1 MTATTYN
8 PPADI
13 EARRSRALVV
23 GLAGLA
29 VCGVGFAIDRDQFF
43 RAWLIAYMLWLGV
56 ALGSMA
62 LMMIH
67 HLSGGAWGMVVRRVW
82 EASSRTL
89 PLLSVLFIP
98 VLLGMSTLYPWMH
111 PEAIAAEPILRHK
124 IPYLNPSFFIVR
136 AVFYFVVWNVIALK
150 MTSLSRAQDD
160 GDVART
166 RSLQKLS
173 GAGLV
178 LYVITITFASIDWMM
193 STDPIYY
200 STIYGFL
207 FLAGQGLS
215 ALSFTIIMAS
225 FLSRRQPMA
234 TVFKPSHF
242 QDYGKLTLAFV
253 MLWAYFNFSQYLLVY
268 AANIVD
274 EIPYFVTRISNGWE
288 YLAIF
293 LVLFQFAVPFALLL
307 SRDLKRTPQRLV
319 MVAFWLI
326 FVRFVDLFMLVTPEF
341 EKATGHNLHST
352 PGEHVSVP
360 FVHWLDLAAPIAI
373 GGLFVWMFFTQL
385 RRRPLLPV
393 GDPYL
398 ASALESSGGH

>member
-1 MTATTYN
+1 VTVTTFD

-13 EARRSRALVV
+13 EARRSRALLV
-23 GLAGLA
+23 GLVGLVA
-29 VCGVGFAIDRDQFF
+29 CGVGFAIDRDQFF

-56 ALGSMA
+56 ALGTMG

-89 PLLSVLFIP
+89 PLLSVLFLPI
-98 VLLGMSTLYPWMH
+98 LLGMSTLYPWMH
-111 PEAIAAEPILRHK
+111 PDAIAAEPILRHK
-124 IPYLNPSFFIVR
+124 IPYLNPTFFIIR
-136 AVFYFVVWNVIALK
+136 AVFYFVVWNLIALK
-150 MTSLSRAQDD
+150 MTSLSRAQDN
-160 GDVART
+160 GDVAQT
-166 RSLQKLS
+166 RSLQRLS

-215 ALSFTIIMAS
+215 GLAFTIIMAS

-234 TVFKPSHF
+234 AVFKPSHF

-274 EIPYFVTRISNGWE
+274 EIPYFVTRITNGWQ
-288 YLAIF
+288 YLAVF
-293 LVLFQFAVPFALLL
+293 LVVFQFAVPFALLL

-326 FVRFVDLFMLVTPEF
+326 FVRFADLFMLVTPEF
-341 EKATGHNLHST
+341 DTSGHNLHAT

-360 FVHWLDLAAPIAI
+360 FIHWLDLAAPVAI

-393 GDPYL
+393 NDPYL

>member
-1 MTATTYN
+1 MTVTTFD

-13 EARRSRALVV
+13 EARRSRALLV

-29 VCGVGFAIDRDQFF
+29 ACGVGFAIDRDQFF

-56 ALGSMA
+56 ALGSMG

-89 PLLSVLFIP
+89 PLLSVLFLPI
-98 VLLGMSTLYPWMH
+98 LLGMSTLYPWMH
-111 PEAIAAEPILRHK
+111 PDAIAAEPILRHK
-124 IPYLNPSFFIVR
+124 IPYLNPTFFIIR
-136 AVFYFVVWNVIALK
+136 AVFYFVVWNLIALK
-150 MTSLSRAQDD
+150 MTSLSRAQDN
-160 GDVART
+160 GDVAQT
-166 RSLQKLS
+166 RSLQRLS

-215 ALSFTIIMAS
+215 GLAFTIIMAS

-234 TVFKPSHF
+234 AVFKPSHF

-274 EIPYFVTRISNGWE
+274 EIPYFVTRITNGWQ
-288 YLAIF
+288 YLAVF
-293 LVLFQFAVPFALLL
+293 LVVFQFAVPFALLL

-326 FVRFVDLFMLVTPEF
+326 FVRFADLFMLVTPEF
-341 EKATGHNLHST
+341 DPSGHNLHAT

-360 FVHWLDLAAPIAI
+360 FVHWLDLAAPVAI

-393 GDPYL
+393 NDPYL